1 MVRFHR
7 RCYYCAAA
15 RGVEVGTAMVMGV
28 LLIRVD
34 AEFVRFRF
42 DWQQFVQKRPS
53 SRVSAPQDVWCMYWP
68 NDNPWCSALG
78 I

>member
-1 MVRFHR
+1 
-7 RCYYCAAA
+7 
-15 RGVEVGTAMVMGV
+15 MVMGV